1 MGLINSLTC
10 FTPLLKLKG
19 HLFHSFLFY
28 IPGLNITV
36 ATRVR
41 LFCTTQ
47 DRSKKPVRK
56 INVCCYVVLLCT
68 ADAIKMKINIFT
80 IVLPLF
86 IFTDRVNSANLQNI
100 IGQSRGSCPTGSVG
114 EFATFGF
121 LTFMITLLNTILN
134 LGKSEYLI
142 KDRAG
147 LRIGLE

>member
-1 MGLINSLTC
+1 MKVKIIPNSNFVGIIDVLS
-10 FTPLLKLKG
+10 FTKPTVT
-19 HLFHSFLFY
+19 HIPF
-28 IPGLNITV
+28 PGLNITV

-41 LFCTTQ
+41 LSRATQ
-47 DRSKKPVRK
+47 DRLEKPVRK
-56 INVCCYVVLLCT
+56 INVYCFVVLLCT

-134 LGKSEYLI
+134 LG
-142 KDRAG
+142 
-147 LRIGLE
+147 

>member
-1 MGLINSLTC
+1 MGLINSSTC

-41 LFCTTQ
+41 LLCLTQ
-47 DRSKKPVRK
+47 DRLEKPVRK
-56 INVCCYVVLLCT
+56 INVYCFVALLCT
-68 ADAIKMKINIFT
+68 AHAIKMKINIFT

-86 IFTDRVNSANLQNI
+86 IFTERVNSANLQNI

-134 LGKSEYLI
+134 LGKSE
-142 KDRAG
+142 
-147 LRIGLE
+147 